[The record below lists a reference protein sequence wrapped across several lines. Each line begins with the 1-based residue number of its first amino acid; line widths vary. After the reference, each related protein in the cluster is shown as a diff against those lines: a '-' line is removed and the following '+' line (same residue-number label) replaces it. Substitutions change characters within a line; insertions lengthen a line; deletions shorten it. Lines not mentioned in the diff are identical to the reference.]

1 MIESGASPNT
11 AGNDARSVQIAQQRP
26 QGDDRHTGAV
36 YGGTMEMH
44 FATVW
49 ESIADVIPDAPAITT
64 GDTTRTWAEY
74 DDRGARMA
82 QAFTAAGLGPDS
94 KVGLFM
100 YNSNEYME
108 THYGVFKMR
117 GVAINVNY
125 RYLDE
130 ELWYLLDNSDSEAI
144 VFHASLADRV
154 ARVVDRLPNLK
165 LLIVVDDL
173 LNGEEWVDVPGAQ
186 AYGDVIAAN
195 EPMERIERREDDTYM
210 LYTGGTTGMPKGIMY
225 AVGGSTASLTASGY
239 PLLGMELPESADQM
253 APMVKQLTDA
263 GGQYTSIP
271 CAPVMHGT
279 GCWLG
284 WFIPMLGGAHIVNLT
299 ARSLRA
305 HEVLETVERHG
316 VNGLTIVG
324 DSFAKPLIKAL
335 DEGKPDGSMY
345 DMSSIKMMNS
355 SGVMWTTE
363 VKQDLIDRIEQV
375 ILIDAMGSTE
385 GSMGTQ
391 ITAKGMPTETAK
403 FTKSPLAKV
412 FNEDDEEVVPGSGEV
427 GMVAAGGNIPLGY
440 FKDPDKSARTF
451 RVIDGEH
458 YSFPG
463 DFATVEAD
471 GTLVLLGRGSQVI
484 NTGGEKVFPEEVEE
498 AVKRVEGVL
507 DCLVVGIPDEKF
519 GNAVTAV
526 VSPSPGVSIEAATI
540 IASVKSNLASFK
552 APKTIVFV
560 DQIPRAPNG
569 KANYK
574 AAKQIAEA
582 A

>member
-1 MIESGASPNT
+1 
-11 AGNDARSVQIAQQRP
+11 
-26 QGDDRHTGAV
+26 
-36 YGGTMEMH
+36 MEMH

-49 ESIADVIPDAPAITT
+49 ESIADAIPDAPAVTT
-64 GDTTRTWAEY
+64 GDTTRSWSEY

-82 QAFTAAGLGPDS
+82 QAFAAAGLQPDS
-94 KVGLFM
+94 KVGLYM

-108 THYGVFKMR
+108 AQFGIFKMR

-173 LNGEEWVDVPGAQ
+173 IDGEEWVEVPGAQ
-186 AYGDVIAAN
+186 AYDDVIATH
-195 EPMERIERREDDTYM
+195 EPMPRIERREDDIYM
-210 LYTGGTTGMPKGIMY
+210 LYTGGTTGMPKGVMY
-225 AVGGSTASLTASGY
+225 PVGGLCAGLVTSGF
-239 PLLGMELPESADQM
+239 PLLGLELPESADQI
-253 APMVKQLTDA
+253 ASRVQALVEA
-263 GGQYTSIP
+263 GGQYTSVP

-284 WFIPMLGGAHIVNLT
+284 WFIPMVGGAHIVNLT
-299 ARSLRA
+299 ARSLKA

-324 DSFAKPLIKAL
+324 DSFAKPLVTAL
-335 DEGKPDGSMY
+335 DEGKPDGTPY

-363 VKQDLIDRIEQV
+363 VKQALIDRVEQV
-375 ILIDAMGSTE
+375 VLIDAMGSTE

-391 ITAKGMPTETAK
+391 ITAKGIPTETAK
-403 FTKSPLAKV
+403 FTKGPLAKV
-412 FNEDDEEVVPGSGEV
+412 FNEHDEEVVPGSGEV
-427 GMVAAGGNIPLGY
+427 GMVAAGGNVPLGY

-451 RVIDGEH
+451 RVINGER

-463 DFATVEAD
+463 DFATVETD
-471 GTLVLLGRGSQVI
+471 GTLILLGRGSQVI

-498 AVKRVEGVL
+498 AVKRVDGVL

-526 VSPSPGVSIEAATI
+526 ASLINGASVAAADV
-540 IASVKSNLASFK
+540 IASVKSELAGFK
-552 APKTIVFV
+552 APKSVIFV
-560 DQIPRAPNG
+560 DHVPRAPNG

-574 AAKQIAEA
+574 AAKAIAEG
-582 A
+582 

>member
-1 MIESGASPNT
+1 
-11 AGNDARSVQIAQQRP
+11 
-26 QGDDRHTGAV
+26 
-36 YGGTMEMH
+36 MEMH

-64 GDTTRTWAEY
+64 GNTTRTWAEY

-108 THYGVFKMR
+108 SQYGVFKMR
-117 GVAINVNY
+117 GVAININY

-144 VFHASLADRV
+144 IFHASLADRV
-154 ARVVDRLPNLK
+154 ARVVERLPDLK

-173 LNGEEWVDVPGAQ
+173 LEGEEWVDVPGAI
-186 AYGDVIAAN
+186 AYDDVIAAH
-195 EPMERIERREDDTYM
+195 EPIERIERREDDIYM
-210 LYTGGTTGMPKGIMY
+210 LYTGGTTGMPKGVMY
-225 AVGGSTASLTASGY
+225 AAGGSTAGLSVSGY
-239 PLLGMELPESADQM
+239 PLLGMEPPQSAEEM
-253 APMVKQLTDA
+253 APMVKELIDG
-263 GGQYTSIP
+263 GGQYTSVP

-284 WFIPMLGGAHIVNLT
+284 WFIPMLAGAHIVNLT
-299 ARSLRA
+299 ARSLKA

-324 DSFAKPLIKAL
+324 DSFAKPLITAL
-335 DEGKPDGSMY
+335 DEGKPDGSKY

-363 VKQDLIDRIEQV
+363 VKEALIDRIEQV
-375 ILIDAMGSTE
+375 VLIDAMGSTE

-391 ITAKGMPTETAK
+391 ITAKGLQTETAK
-403 FTKSPLAKV
+403 FTKGPLAKV
-412 FNEDDEEVVPGSGEV
+412 FNEHDDEVVPGSGEV
-427 GMVAAGGNIPLGY
+427 GMVAAGGNVPLGY

-451 RVIDGEH
+451 RVIDGER

-463 DFATVEAD
+463 DFATVETD
-471 GTLVLLGRGSQVI
+471 GTLILLGRGSQVI

-498 AVKRVEGVL
+498 AVKRVDGVL

-526 VSPSPGVSIEAATI
+526 ASIDDGASVEAANV
-540 IASVKSNLASFK
+540 IASVKGELAGFK
-552 APKTIVFV
+552 APKSVIFV
-560 DQIPRAPNG
+560 DHVPRAPNG

-574 AAKQIAEA
+574 AAKTIAEQSVSRA
-582 A
+582 ANL

>member
-1 MIESGASPNT
+1 
-11 AGNDARSVQIAQQRP
+11 
-26 QGDDRHTGAV
+26 
-36 YGGTMEMH
+36 
-44 FATVW
+44 
-49 ESIADVIPDAPAITT
+49 
-64 GDTTRTWAEY
+64 
-74 DDRGARMA
+74 
-82 QAFTAAGLGPDS
+82 
-94 KVGLFM
+94 
-100 YNSNEYME
+100 
-108 THYGVFKMR
+108 
-117 GVAINVNY
+117 
-125 RYLDE
+125 
-130 ELWYLLDNSDSEAI
+130 
-144 VFHASLADRV
+144 
-154 ARVVDRLPNLK
+154 
-165 LLIVVDDL
+165 
-173 LNGEEWVDVPGAQ
+173 
-186 AYGDVIAAN
+186 
-195 EPMERIERREDDTYM
+195 
-210 LYTGGTTGMPKGIMY
+210 
-225 AVGGSTASLTASGY
+225 
-239 PLLGMELPESADQM
+239 
-253 APMVKQLTDA
+253 
-263 GGQYTSIP
+263 
-271 CAPVMHGT
+271 
-279 GCWLG
+279 
-284 WFIPMLGGAHIVNLT
+284 
-299 ARSLRA
+299 
-305 HEVLETVERHG
+305 
-316 VNGLTIVG
+316 
-324 DSFAKPLIKAL
+324 
-335 DEGKPDGSMY
+335 
-345 DMSSIKMMNS
+345 MSSIKMMNS

-412 FNEDDEEVVPGSGEV
+412 FNEHDEEVVPGSGEV

-526 VSPSPGVSIEAATI
+526 VSPSPGASIEAATI
-540 IASVKSNLASFK
+540 IASVKSSLASFK

>member
-1 MIESGASPNT
+1 M
-11 AGNDARSVQIAQQRP
+11 
-26 QGDDRHTGAV
+26 
-36 YGGTMEMH
+36 
-44 FATVW
+44 
-49 ESIADVIPDAPAITT
+49 
-64 GDTTRTWAEY
+64 
-74 DDRGARMA
+74 
-82 QAFTAAGLGPDS
+82 
-94 KVGLFM
+94 
-100 YNSNEYME
+100 
-108 THYGVFKMR
+108 
-117 GVAINVNY
+117 
-125 RYLDE
+125 
-130 ELWYLLDNSDSEAI
+130 
-144 VFHASLADRV
+144 
-154 ARVVDRLPNLK
+154 
-165 LLIVVDDL
+165 
-173 LNGEEWVDVPGAQ
+173 
-186 AYGDVIAAN
+186 
-195 EPMERIERREDDTYM
+195 YM
-210 LYTGGTTGMPKGIMY
+210 LYTGGTTGMPKGVMY
-225 AVGGSTASLTASGY
+225 AVGGSTGGLTASGY

-299 ARSLRA
+299 ARSLQA

-335 DEGKPDGSMY
+335 DEGKPDGSAY

-403 FTKSPLAKV
+403 FTKGPLAKV
-412 FNEDDEEVVPGSGEV
+412 FNEHDEEVVPGSGEV
-427 GMVAAGGNIPLGY
+427 GMVAAGGNVPLGY

-451 RVIDGEH
+451 RVINGER

-463 DFATVEAD
+463 DFATVDAD

-526 VSPSPGVSIEAATI
+526 VSLIPSASVEAATI
-540 IASVKSNLASFK
+540 IASVKRDLAGFK